1 MSQKLEIKAF
11 FFNAK
16 TDYLPYHK
24 IFTVYVPKDATA
36 RSILEA
42 VKAQNENFSFP
53 ELNLV
58 FKLNRLVVEENTPVT
73 SIVEKLGT
81 SLQIDPVSSYKSNNG
96 LIINNNDFMKSFDL
110 LAPYATKSDKKYYKT
125 LYALHYASET
135 SHFDREYIGDAI
147 LVLAHK
153 MISEGNEH
161 KTEILNAITSVSS
174 GLLDCEYENNLF
186 NPQHHTATI
195 TALKEMVKNDD
206 DDDTALSLVERIKK
220 RFGKQTEKI
229 TLEIPLTQKH
239 HHTEIDNI
247 TDKNIAYYAGNI
259 KNPTMEK
266 LLEEANISTID
277 FSRAHKLSGLTII
290 QDNRS
295 LAFKKAGATLLDAFD
310 AGAEVIIV
318 EDKATYKMMYDNFS
332 KIENEI
338 GRQII
343 GLELISSK
351 DFETQINSMTVLV

>member
-1 MSQKLEIKAF
+1 MSLKLEIKAF

-16 TDYLPYHK
+16 TDYLPYYK
-24 IFTVYVPKDATA
+24 TFTVYIPKDATA

-58 FKLNRLVVEENTPVT
+58 FKLNGLVVEENTPVT

-81 SLQIDPVSSYKSNNG
+81 SLQIDPVSSYRSNNG

-186 NPQHHTATI
+186 KPQHHTATI
-195 TALKEMVKNDD
+195 TALKEMVKNN
-206 DDDTALSLVERIKK
+206 DDDTALSLVERIKT
-220 RFGKQTEKI
+220 RFGNQTAK
-229 TLEIPLTQKH
+229 TTHEIPLTQKH

-266 LLEEANISTID
+266 LLEEANISTVD
-277 FSRAHKLSGLTII
+277 FSRAHKLSGLTIL
-290 QDNRS
+290 QDNRN
-295 LAFKKAGATLLDAFD
+295 LAFRKAGATLLDAFD
-310 AGAEVIIV
+310 AGAEVVIV

-338 GRQII
+338 GRQMI
-343 GLELISSK
+343 GLELIYSE
-351 DFETQINSMTVLV
+351 DFKTQIEKIIA